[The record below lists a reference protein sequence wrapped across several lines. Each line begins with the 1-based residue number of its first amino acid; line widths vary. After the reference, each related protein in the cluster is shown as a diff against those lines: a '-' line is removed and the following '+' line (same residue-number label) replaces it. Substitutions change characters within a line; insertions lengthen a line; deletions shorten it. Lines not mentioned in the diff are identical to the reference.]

1 MMKKVLV
8 LITAFM
14 IMFSSLAYA
23 GGDKI
28 RGRKGQGFTGATG
41 GGATT
46 QTRGN

>member
-1 MMKKVLV
+1 MKKVLV

-23 GGDKI
+23 GGGKN
-28 RGRKGQGFTGATG
+28 RGEKGQGSTGTSG

>member
-1 MMKKVLV
+1 MKKVLV

-23 GGDKI
+23 GGDKNH
-28 RGRKGQGFTGATG
+28 GSKGKGSTGTTG